1 MGEFRIHIYICREGE
16 NKTFRET
23 ALPLGNRWRDSFS
36 RRCLYSPDTYKK
48 KKKAEKFIG
57 LNIWYVYSEVPH
69 AAHYAIKCP
78 INICGWYVNP
88 LGNTFNNRSAFH
100 LQGWSISMSAIIE
113 SYFWSDQLFQFTSD
127 FASFSPESFIPRIL
141 SQARITGDP
150 ALDLYARY
158 ISPKLFF

>member
-1 MGEFRIHIYICREGE
+1 MNLGSISISVERERIKLSGKLLCHWGTDGEILFLEGVF
-16 NKTFRET
+16 THLILT
-23 ALPLGNRWRDSFS
+23 
-36 RRCLYSPDTYKK
+36 KK

-57 LNIWYVYSEVPH
+57 LNIWYVYSEVLH